1 MKIIFKHSY
10 RCSISTRAKEEMD
23 NFLKHCPGEVEYELI
38 DVINNRDRSNE
49 VAEEFGITHESPQ
62 IIILDDNNNVIWN
75 ASHSQI
81 TERNIKLTI
90 ASSK

>member
-1 MKIIFKHSY
+1 MRIIFKHSY
-10 RCSISTRAKEEMD
+10 RCSVSTRAKEQMD
-23 NFLKHCPGEVEYELI
+23 NFLNHYPKEVEFELI

-62 IIILDDNNNVIWN
+62 IIVLDDNNNVIWN

-81 TERNIKLTI
+81 TERNIKY
-90 ASSK
+90 AVPEF